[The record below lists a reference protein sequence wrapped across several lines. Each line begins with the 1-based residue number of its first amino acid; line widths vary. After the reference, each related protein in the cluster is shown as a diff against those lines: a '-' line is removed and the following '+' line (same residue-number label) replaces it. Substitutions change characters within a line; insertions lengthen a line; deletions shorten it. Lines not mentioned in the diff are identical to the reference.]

1 MSERMYR
8 NEMQIGGI
16 ILTVLLCWALA
27 IGISGIA
34 YAGIWSDE
42 WNNLVYS
49 AKGSRPVSYDKG

>member
-1 MSERMYR
+1 MYR